1 MRTLDG
7 VNVTTESSVNG
18 GGSAMSNMGLSMGG
32 GGGNNGIGGV
42 GGIGAMGGI
51 MGSNGDGRPP
61 PPPHS
66 SLLHM
71 AGN

>member
-1 MRTLDG
+1 MRILDG
-7 VNVTTESSVNG
+7 VNVTTESTVNG
-18 GGSAMSNMGLSMGG
+18 GGSTISSMGLPMGVS
-32 GGGNNGIGGV
+32 GNNGIAGIGGV
-42 GGIGAMGGI
+42 GAMGGL